1 MVFTRE
7 FDDTTQVLLT
17 RVDKACGQQYELI
30 QAEIDKASLAGDKE
44 FKLDLESIVWME
56 IAKAYGILFN
66 RAIEEGWVKGILQE
80 PIIEKIIN

>member
-80 PIIEKIIN
+80 PLIEKVIN